1 MDSVTSV
8 IAEYAS
14 TAAFA
19 HLTEEAVH
27 AAKQRLIDSL
37 ACAVG
42 AHGCEPAQIG
52 RQLAARSKRR
62 ENIPAECSITATG
75 FRWKARRLS
84 IRQ

>member
-1 MDSVTSV
+1 MDSVTKV

-14 TAAFA
+14 TSAFA
-19 HLTEEAVH
+19 QLSKEAIH

-52 RQLAARSKRR
+52 SR
-62 ENIPAECSITATG
+62 
-75 FRWKARRLS
+75 
-84 IRQ
+84 